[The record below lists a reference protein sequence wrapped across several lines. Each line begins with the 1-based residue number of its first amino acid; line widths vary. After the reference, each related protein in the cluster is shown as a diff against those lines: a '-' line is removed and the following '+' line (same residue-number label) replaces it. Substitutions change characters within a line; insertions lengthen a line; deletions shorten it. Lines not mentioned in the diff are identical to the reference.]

1 MKVLGQEGAWHIPGV
16 VGASQEIGRSMEAR
30 RRLSLCLSQS
40 GVPQHLAKGGVHSKH
55 SKYEAFKGMN
65 SPLGQTGFASWVTL
79 TGRQSRAAAR

>member
-55 SKYEAFKGMN
+55 SKYEAFKGEFTSRPN
-65 SPLGQTGFASWVTL
+65 WVCLLGYSHGETV
-79 TGRQSRAAAR
+79 